1 MMMLE
6 VCIAMTITTIV
17 AIFGFGQ
24 MEKQAKLNAEEKYR
38 CEHVTCVD
46 NRSHSLD
53 TKTLPAK
60 PVDVV
65 ETESV
70 TNLVVEN
77 HYDLKELNDGLMAVS
92 GLGGFALLVFIIY
105 KCFGVG
111 RRTLMLSVARK
122 RSLILISAFDSII
135 DDVKHCLDHNNRIME
150 QTSLNNLLI
159 EVNKGNPSMNCLILS
174 NQIMKD
180 QYNFIERKI
189 LNDFKK

>member
-1 MMMLE
+1 MHFAE
-6 VCIAMTITTIV
+6 VLIVIMITTIG
-17 AIFGFGQ
+17 AIIGFGQ
-24 MEKQAKLNAEEKYR
+24 IEKIAKENAAQKQH

-46 NRSHSLD
+46 NKSHSLD

-65 ETESV
+65 KTAPV
-70 TNLVVEN
+70 ANVVVEN
-77 HYDLKELNDGLMAVS
+77 HYDLKELNDGLMAVA

-105 KCFGVG
+105 KCFGIG
-111 RRTLMLSVARK
+111 RRTLMLTIARK
-122 RSLILISAFDSII
+122 KSLILISAFDSII
-135 DDVKHCLDHNNRIME
+135 DDLKHCLEHNNKIME
-150 QTSLNNLLI
+150 QTCLNNLLI